1 MDLQLLLGL
10 AGSFVGAHGVHQ
22 ISSFEEHRAQGI
34 LQLLRLLLFPTTC
47 IRVIPLEIASR
58 RIVPTS
64 IFRGAIHWCIL
75 LDYLGRG
82 RHHVVRLLALVLL
95 RCPKYATLNTFSILR
110 ARQALRQFIVCS
122 RALHAA
128 VVEGL
133 RGVPLAPALTVK
145 LTCVDRRLLRKL
157 GNIQPLAHV
166 VIVESASL
174 RVHDGRGGSRWR
186 VPLLHH
192 VPV

>member
-22 ISSFEEHRAQGI
+22 ISSFKEHRAQGI
-34 LQLLRLLLFPTTC
+34 LQLLCLLLFPTC

-58 RIVPTS
+58 RIVPTG

-75 LDYLGRG
+75 LDYLRRG

-95 RCPKYATLNTFSILR
+95 RCPKYATLNTFSVLR
-110 ARQALRQFIVCS
+110 ARQALRQFVVCS
-122 RALHAA
+122 RALHAT

-133 RGVPLAPALTVK
+133 RGVPLAPALAVK
-145 LTCVDRRLLRKL
+145 LTSVGRLLRKL
-157 GNIQPLAHV
+157 GNIQPLARV
-166 VIVESASL
+166 VIVESTSL